1 MVRERRDCHPQLHW
15 DLVRARSPLPHAHA
29 QMCTVSISSTCLAV
43 EPFLFSSFTLCVA
56 LAAASYGRRGANRH
70 WRVAGNREKNRE
82 TPFGGLHVQIWGR
95 TQVERGLL
103 VDLIHTGGGQL
114 LSQQSQDHDVR

>member
-1 MVRERRDCHPQLHW
+1 
-15 DLVRARSPLPHAHA
+15 
-29 QMCTVSISSTCLAV
+29 MCTVSISSTTLTV
-43 EPFLFSSFTLCVA
+43 EPFLFFSFTLCLA

-70 WRVAGNREKNRE
+70 WRVAGNREKNQE

-103 VDLIHTGGGQL
+103 ADLIHTGGGQL
-114 LSQQSQDHDVR
+114 LSQQSQDHDVRRFSYRRSIVVDNYPPSPTQLLGGLI